1 MDEGPVDPTAEL
13 TRLREENAE
22 LRRQVEMNRTA
33 HDYLVRLAHHWSN
46 QDVEFEGPEQI
57 RAFCERIKRSV
68 GLLVREF
75 KELLSGRKEFQREYA
90 LHSLGAGEGT
100 QMIRLGDL
108 HGDLGLYLF
117 DWRVSAAA
125 DDDAGGLRTS
135 IDELK
140 HHQMAL
146 LTGYEHSVREGTLEV
161 LRAIA
166 PETIEQEV
174 SGGVMGKLNPFGAG
188 KLWEAYKKRYAELTA
203 EDGGWFQSRFLP
215 SFQRGYREYMWSRKA
230 ASSADNQS

>member
-1 MDEGPVDPTAEL
+1 MDEGTVDPAAEL
-13 TRLREENAE
+13 ARLREENE
-22 LRRQVEMNRTA
+22 SLRRQVELHRTA
-33 HDYLVRLAHHWSN
+33 HEYLVRLAHHWSN
-46 QDVEFEGPEQI
+46 QEVEFQSPDQI

-117 DWRVSAAA
+117 DWRESASA
-125 DDDAGGLRTS
+125 DDDSGGLRTS

-161 LRAIA
+161 LHTIA
-166 PETIEQEV
+166 PETIEQEIA
-174 SGGVMGKLNPFGAG
+174 GGVLSKVNPFSAG
-188 KLWEAYKKRYAELTA
+188 TLWNAYKKRYAELVS
-203 EDGGWFQSRFLP
+203 EDGGWFQARFLP

-230 ASSADNQS
+230 AAAAER